1 MTKERRPLQDW
12 ERQECASLKAEFL
25 AYNLSPPDGKKLTQ
39 EEAAHALGM
48 SQGTFSSHL
57 NGHRA
62 LNKEMAA
69 TLAGMLGIPVSRFSK
84 RLADEI
90 QAMSEAAGLDERPAE
105 APNAADL
112 ILDMLAKSGKGLSDD
127 ARKKIAEAAAAPSNI
142 VPAASNIISHDF
154 SGLRARPEEIL
165 IPQYDV
171 RGAMGHGQVPAD
183 YNEAIRNL
191 VIREDVLREKGITYS
206 SPEALAMITGWGQ
219 SMEGTIND
227 KDPVIVDRGVNEFIG
242 EGVYVLTWH
251 GLLYIKRVQQK
262 DADHFWLISDNPNNK
277 DLEARID
284 DVTIHAKVLLVWNA
298 RKV

>member
-12 ERQECASLKAEFL
+12 EKQECASLKAEFV
-25 AYNLSPPDGKKLTQ
+25 AYNLSPPNGKKLTQ

-69 TLAGMLGIPVSRFSK
+69 TMARMLGIPVARFSK
-84 RLADEI
+84 RLAEEI
-90 QAMSEAAGLDERPAE
+90 QAMSAAAGVDEQRGETAS
-105 APNAADL
+105 AADTVL
-112 ILDMLAKSGKGLSDD
+112 KMLAKAGKLTPEGRQAILSAVDQSSD
-127 ARKKIAEAAAAPSNI
+127 KPTTSNVI
-142 VPAASNIISHDF
+142 THDF

-171 RGAMGHGQVPAD
+171 RAAMGHGQVPAD

-191 VIREDVLREKGITYS
+191 VIREDLLREKGVSYT

-262 DADHFWLISDNPNNK
+262 DADHFWLISDNPNNVNQ
-277 DLEARID
+277 EARID

-298 RKV
+298 RKL